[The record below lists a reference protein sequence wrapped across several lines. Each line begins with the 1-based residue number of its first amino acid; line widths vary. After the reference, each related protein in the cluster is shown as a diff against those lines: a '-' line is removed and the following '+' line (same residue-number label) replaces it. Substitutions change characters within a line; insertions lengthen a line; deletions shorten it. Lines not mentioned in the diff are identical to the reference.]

1 MDIKLHKND
10 LPKDLEFGNKIAVD
24 CEFMGLNF
32 MRDKL
37 CVVQISSGNSDAHII
52 QLDRDTYNCPNL
64 KKLLSNN
71 NVTKIFHYARADL
84 AFINKYLSLDILNIE
99 DTKLQSKLA
108 RSYSDRHGLKD
119 LIKEFIGIDISK
131 QYQSSDFGGDLSAAQ
146 IKYCAND
153 VLYLHKINST
163 LNGILKREKRLDLYK
178 ECIKFL
184 NTRVKLDLESFPDDI
199 WSH

>member
-71 NVTKIFHYARADL
+71 YNLSINKIFTELVPFDE
-84 AFINKYLSLDILNIE
+84 NDSLVCETGLNYHKSNE
-99 DTKLQSKLA
+99 SF
-108 RSYSDRHGLKD
+108 
-119 LIKEFIGIDISK
+119 LIKAKEKSK
-131 QYQSSDFGGDLSAAQ
+131 
-146 IKYCAND
+146 
-153 VLYLHKINST
+153 
-163 LNGILKREKRLDLYK
+163 
-178 ECIKFL
+178 
-184 NTRVKLDLESFPDDI
+184 KLGFFENFFNLFSK
-199 WSH
+199 

>member
-71 NVTKIFHYARADL
+71 NV
-84 AFINKYLSLDILNIE
+84 
-99 DTKLQSKLA
+99 
-108 RSYSDRHGLKD
+108 
-119 LIKEFIGIDISK
+119 
-131 QYQSSDFGGDLSAAQ
+131 
-146 IKYCAND
+146 
-153 VLYLHKINST
+153 
-163 LNGILKREKRLDLYK
+163 
-178 ECIKFL
+178 
-184 NTRVKLDLESFPDDI
+184 
-199 WSH
+199 